1 QNPIAMTRER
11 STRRDVDE
19 IRERHRHEEEEHDK
33 AATTTQII
41 VLVVILGIVGTLAYY
56 LST

>member
-1 QNPIAMTRER
+1 MTRER
-11 STRRDVDE
+11 SNRRDVDE

-33 AATTTQII
+33 AATTTQVI